1 MKEKKNQCNP
11 GYFRHLI
18 ENRSIRKKFTYIST
32 RTCTTENYSKLDALK

>member
-18 ENRSIRKKFTYIST
+18 ENRSIKKIHLSST
-32 RTCTTENYSKLDALK
+32 RICTTENYSKLDALK

>member
-18 ENRSIRKKFTYIST
+18 ENRSIRKKFTYHQLVYVPQRIIL
-32 RTCTTENYSKLDALK
+32 N